1 MDNAMSSADKPRNN
15 SVKGAVRDRR
25 ERVGAWQEQAEMH
38 TIDNSHRAWQIDS

>member
-15 SVKGAVRDRR
+15 SVKGRKRK
-25 ERVGAWQEQAEMH
+25 EEGAWQEQAEMH